1 MLNGTAKYMVRCI
14 VMLISHVRV
23 NRSSCLS
30 YRYWLIS
37 PWSCNKKKR
46 RRSTLIGVQWM
57 IKQKGYLS
65 LPPFLLISLPCL
77 CHAFW
82 LQSSHIIYRRPL
94 FKRHL
99 PPASRHHSA
108 SLKLSSPCLI
118 LTGGYHKSVFSLIY
132 LFFYCAACCF
142 LCWHQNH
149 MMGLS
154 TENQFWIGTSS
165 TFMLIRFHSP
175 VPAIWF
181 WMAVEYVSRSFTQ
194 ITL

>member
-118 LTGGYHKSVFSLIY
+118 LTGGYHKSVFSLWFICSFIV
-132 LFFYCAACCF
+132 LPAASYAGTKIT
-142 LCWHQNH
+142 WWVWVQR
-149 MMGLS
+149 
-154 TENQFWIGTSS
+154 TSS
-165 TFMLIRFHSP
+165 ELEQ
-175 VPAIWF
+175 VPHLCLFDSTHQFLQFDFGWQ
-181 WMAVEYVSRSFTQ
+181 WNMY
-194 ITL
+194 LDLLPK